1 MPVVPGSGTVESM
14 SSNPDLVLAS
24 VTENGVGVITLN
36 NPDRMNAWSAAMSKR
51 FFERLAEFRSNPS
64 VKVVVITGAGKG
76 FCPGADMD
84 ALNQIRANPA
94 GGAGPATGAG
104 RFSDLLSYP
113 KPVIAA
119 MNGATAGVGFVLA
132 VFCDLRFAASGIKL
146 TTSFSRRG
154 LIAEYGS
161 SWALPRLIG
170 SARALDLLLSGR
182 VITADEAERMGL
194 VNAVHPA
201 EELMDKVMAYAD
213 DMAVN
218 CCPASWATM
227 KRQVYG
233 DWLRDADASTTD
245 AIHLMNESVKQADFQ
260 EGVQSFLD
268 KRPPV
273 FAPYAE

>member
-1 MPVVPGSGTVESM
+1 M
-14 SSNPDLVLAS
+14 SNSPDLVLAS
-24 VTENGVGVITLN
+24 VTPSGVGIITLN
-36 NPDRMNAWSAAMSKR
+36 NPERMNAWSSVMSKR
-51 FFERLAEFRSNPS
+51 FFERLVEFRANAD
-64 VKVVVITGAGKG
+64 VRVVVITGAGKG

-94 GGAGPATGAG
+94 GGAGPATGVG
-104 RFSDLLSYP
+104 RFSDLLDYP

-119 MNGATAGVGFVLA
+119 MNGAAAGVGFVLA
-132 VFCDLRFAASGIKL
+132 IFCDLRFAAGGIKL

-161 SWALPRLIG
+161 SWALPRLVG

-194 VNAVHPA
+194 VNAVYPA
-201 EELMDKVMAYAD
+201 EELMDKVMAYAED
-213 DMAVN
+213 LATN
-218 CCPASWATM
+218 CCPISWATM

-233 DWLRDADASTTD
+233 DWLRDVDAATTD
-245 AIHLMNESVKQADFQ
+245 AIHLMNESVKSSDFQ

-273 FAPYAE
+273 FAPYTD